1 MHENEWR
8 ERRAGVYKEYSPLNE
23 DEVSRIESSDVIT
36 LSLPLSF
43 GFLAGKKRSDTYVGG
58 KVLMRGHVGV

>member
-8 ERRAGVYKEYSPLNE
+8 ERRAGVNKEYSPLKE

-43 GFLAGKKRSDTYVGG
+43 GFLAGKKR
-58 KVLMRGHVGV
+58 

>member
-8 ERRAGVYKEYSPLNE
+8 ERRAGVNKEYSPLKE

-43 GFLAGKKRSDTYVGG
+43 DLLAGKKR
-58 KVLMRGHVGV
+58 